1 MFFQAAL
8 KVSSRITDVSSGSMG
23 TSDKEISG
31 ASFLLLV
38 QHFVNGIQTNLFST
52 DVTAMAL
59 EIVTV
64 KV

>member
-1 MFFQAAL
+1 
-8 KVSSRITDVSSGSMG
+8 MG
-23 TSDKEISG
+23 TSGKEISG

-38 QHFVNGIQTNLFST
+38 QHFVNGIHTNLFST